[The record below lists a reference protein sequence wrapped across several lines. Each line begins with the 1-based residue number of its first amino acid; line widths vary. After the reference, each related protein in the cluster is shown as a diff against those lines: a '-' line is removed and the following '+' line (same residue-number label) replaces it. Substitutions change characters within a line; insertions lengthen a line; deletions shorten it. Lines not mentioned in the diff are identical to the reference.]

1 MEFIS
6 LSNVLCKVAECIEL
20 PQRFDYKDGDIGA
33 ISPNAADTFWNKNE
47 VYPGMLDFSVN
58 EKIEWARKMSHAA
71 LKMNNAL
78 LGTPDASLQWA
89 EFHGKQHIDVNSD
102 STKQEA
108 LAMLKHAIGW
118 GNRREEKYN
127 NHFRNSIGQ
136 GDAALALPV
145 ALSEDEELT
154 LDGKMLRLMQIGCD
168 RAKLIAFLDANG
180 MVHSL
185 EVHKAPASE
194 PVTPFVELTLPSFE
208 TQVLRHQE
216 AEQITTH
223 KIRNRTPSI
232 LDAEISQAK
241 KQALNSNDKS
251 SVWAE
256 LVKMAENRIG
266 CLLGVD
272 GKDIRYQ
279 SGEKALFFKKR
290 SLNERMNR
298 AATH

>member
-33 ISPNAADTFWNKNE
+33 ISPDAADRFWNTNE
-47 VYPGMLDFSVN
+47 VYPGMPDFSVN
-58 EKIEWARKMSHAA
+58 EKIEWARKMSQAA

-108 LAMLKHAIGW
+108 LAILKHAIGW

-127 NHFRNSIGQ
+127 NHFRKSIGQ

-145 ALSEDEELT
+145 ALSEDEDLT

-180 MVHSL
+180 MAHSL
-185 EVHKAPASE
+185 KVQAAPAIE
-194 PVTPFVELTLPSFE
+194 QVTPAAVPVMRQQEQKIMEWLKENGYRAEGLPE
-208 TQVLRHQE
+208 RVNGKGTVKALAKE
-216 AEQITTH
+216 ALNGKDVFKGITTFD
-223 KIRNRTPSI
+223 KAWERLRGGK
-232 LDAEISQAK
+232 EIQ
-241 KQALNSNDKS
+241 
-251 SVWAE
+251 
-256 LVKMAENRIG
+256 
-266 CLLGVD
+266 
-272 GKDIRYQ
+272 
-279 SGEKALFFKKR
+279 EKV
-290 SLNERMNR
+290 
-298 AATH
+298 